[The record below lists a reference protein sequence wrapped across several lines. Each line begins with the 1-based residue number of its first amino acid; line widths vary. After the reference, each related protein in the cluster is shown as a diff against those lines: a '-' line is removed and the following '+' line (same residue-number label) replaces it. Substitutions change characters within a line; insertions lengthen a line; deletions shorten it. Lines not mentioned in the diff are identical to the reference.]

1 MLSGQKTWVSNG
13 GVADLYV
20 VFAQTEPGSRS
31 KGVTAFVLERGDAGL
46 RFGPPMRKLGDRGI
60 VNTELFLDDVLV
72 PDDRRLG
79 EEGAGFSGLMQTFDR
94 SRVVLAA
101 GCIGIARAA
110 YEYAVAYARER
121 VQFGRPIIEHQAVGF
136 RLADAAMRIDAATSA
151 DLAGRPAHRRRRA
164 RDARGRDGQGLRLRG
179 RDVRDLGRGADAR
192 RLRVLARV
200 PGREVVPRCEAR
212 GDLGGHVRYPATDHR
227 ARPGAGRR
235 VSEGRDL
242 APLFAPRSIAVAGA
256 SANPESWGYWLAQ
269 AAIEG
274 ADRRPVHLVNPRG
287 GELFGRPLRA
297 SLREL
302 DGEADLVVVAVPER
316 ALEDTVEAAL
326 EAGARSLVVI
336 TAGLG
341 ERDASGRAREL
352 ALRDRV
358 RAAGALMLGPNC
370 IGIFDADANLR
381 ISSNEYPAGPVG
393 LISQSG
399 NLSLEVGLLL
409 GRFGLGL
416 SRFASVG
423 NQADVTLPDLLLHLA
438 EHDATRAIAVYVED
452 VADGRAFVEAARA
465 ATRRKPVVVLAAGTS
480 EAGRRGA
487 ASHTGALVS
496 DQAVLR
502 AACEA
507 AGALLVDSPG
517 ALADAVY
524 ALVRSPLPRGR
535 RVAVIGDGGGHGAV
549 CADLLTANGLEVPR
563 LSERLVAQ
571 LDAALPPHG
580 GIDNPV
586 DLIGVG
592 ESELT
597 AFSTAARVVLASGEI
612 DAVAVTG
619 YFGGYALYSH
629 DYVRSEPAEAAR
641 LVELQES
648 TGSPVVAHSMY
659 APDSSGA
666 ALRATGLAVFE
677 RTEQAVRALRALVT
691 VAEER
696 SAPAPL
702 PLPARRVAALGCG
715 RLRRGARAARGSG
728 STVPRW
734 SRRPR
739 CGRRGRDRGSPRP
752 VSRPRSR
759 PSIPALVHKSD
770 RGGVRV
776 GLPDAAS
783 LHAAALEMERVLAPE
798 RLFVERTAIVADGVE
813 LIVGARQDAR
823 FGPVVLVGL
832 GGTLVE
838 VLGDTALALAPLD
851 PAAAA
856 QAARIPAR
864 RTAAARR
871 TRSCG
876 SGSRRRRGRHLR
888 PLARRRGA
896 PRARRAR
903 GESAAGHPVRCVR
916 ARRARHPRAP

>member
-1 MLSGQKTWVSNG
+1 VS
-13 GVADLYV
+13 D
-20 VFAQTEPGSRS
+20 
-31 KGVTAFVLERGDAGL
+31 
-46 RFGPPMRKLGDRGI
+46 
-60 VNTELFLDDVLV
+60 
-72 PDDRRLG
+72 
-79 EEGAGFSGLMQTFDR
+79 
-94 SRVVLAA
+94 
-101 GCIGIARAA
+101 
-110 YEYAVAYARER
+110 
-121 VQFGRPIIEHQAVGF
+121 
-136 RLADAAMRIDAATSA
+136 
-151 DLAGRPAHRRRRA
+151 
-164 RDARGRDGQGLRLRG
+164 
-179 RDVRDLGRGADAR
+179 
-192 RLRVLARV
+192 
-200 PGREVVPRCEAR
+200 
-212 GDLGGHVRYPATDHR
+212 
-227 ARPGAGRR
+227 
-235 VSEGRDL
+235 GRDL

-256 SANPESWGYWLAQ
+256 STNPESWGYWLAR

-326 EAGARSLVVI
+326 QAGARSLVVI

-341 ERDASGRAREL
+341 ERDSSGRAREL

-370 IGIFDADANLR
+370 IGIFDAAENLR

-409 GRFGLGL
+409 GRCGLGL

-496 DQAVLR
+496 GQAVLR

-549 CADLLTANGLEVPR
+549 CADLLTAHGLHVPR
-563 LSERLVAQ
+563 LSERLIAQ

-641 LVELQES
+641 LVGLQES

-696 SAPAPL
+696 SASAPL
-702 PLPARRVAALGCG
+702 PLPPAASPLAGVVG
-715 RLRRGARAARGSG
+715 YVEARALLVEAGLPYPDGAVARDAAGAAA
-728 STVPRW
+728 VA
-734 SRRPR
+734 
-739 CGRRGRDRGSPRP
+739 DRLGLYPATLKA
-752 VSRPRSR
+752 VD
-759 PSIPALVHKSD
+759 PALVHKSD

-851 PAAAA
+851 PAAA
-856 QAARIPAR
+856 
-864 RTAAARR
+864 
-871 TRSCG
+871 G
-876 SGSRRRRGRHLR
+876 KM
-888 PLARRRGA
+888 LASLRGA
-896 PRARRAR
+896 PLLLGVRGRAAVDLDAAAAAISALSHVAAAHPELAELEVNPLLVTPSGAYALDARAILEPPEE
-903 GESAAGHPVRCVR
+903 GAS
-916 ARRARHPRAP
+916 

>member
-1 MLSGQKTWVSNG
+1 M
-13 GVADLYV
+13 
-20 VFAQTEPGSRS
+20 
-31 KGVTAFVLERGDAGL
+31 
-46 RFGPPMRKLGDRGI
+46 
-60 VNTELFLDDVLV
+60 
-72 PDDRRLG
+72 
-79 EEGAGFSGLMQTFDR
+79 
-94 SRVVLAA
+94 
-101 GCIGIARAA
+101 
-110 YEYAVAYARER
+110 
-121 VQFGRPIIEHQAVGF
+121 
-136 RLADAAMRIDAATSA
+136 
-151 DLAGRPAHRRRRA
+151 
-164 RDARGRDGQGLRLRG
+164 
-179 RDVRDLGRGADAR
+179 
-192 RLRVLARV
+192 
-200 PGREVVPRCEAR
+200 
-212 GDLGGHVRYPATDHR
+212 
-227 ARPGAGRR
+227 
-235 VSEGRDL
+235 SEGRDL
-242 APLFAPRSIAVAGA
+242 GPLFAPRSIAVAGA
-256 SANPESWGYWLAQ
+256 STNPESWGYWLAQ

-297 SLREL
+297 SLRDL

-316 ALEDTVEAAL
+316 ALEDTVESAL
-326 EAGARSLVVI
+326 AAGARSLVVI
-336 TAGLG
+336 TSGLG

-370 IGIFDADANLR
+370 IGIFDAAANLR

-465 ATRRKPVVVLAAGTS
+465 ATQRKPVVVLAAGTS

-549 CADLLTANGLEVPR
+549 CADLLTAHGLHVPR

-641 LVELQES
+641 LVELQQS

-702 PLPARRVAALGCG
+702 PLPAAASPLAGAVG
-715 RLRRGARAARGSG
+715 YVEARALLVEAGLPYPDGAVARDAAGA
-728 STVPRW
+728 VAIA
-734 SRRPR
+734 
-739 CGRRGRDRGSPRP
+739 DRLGLYPATLKA
-752 VSRPRSR
+752 VD
-759 PSIPALVHKSD
+759 PALVHKSD

-851 PAAAA
+851 SATAA

-864 RTAAARR
+864 RTAAARC

-876 SGSRRRRGRHLR
+876 SGSRRRRGGHLR

>member
-1 MLSGQKTWVSNG
+1 
-13 GVADLYV
+13 
-20 VFAQTEPGSRS
+20 
-31 KGVTAFVLERGDAGL
+31 
-46 RFGPPMRKLGDRGI
+46 
-60 VNTELFLDDVLV
+60 
-72 PDDRRLG
+72 
-79 EEGAGFSGLMQTFDR
+79 
-94 SRVVLAA
+94 
-101 GCIGIARAA
+101 
-110 YEYAVAYARER
+110 
-121 VQFGRPIIEHQAVGF
+121 
-136 RLADAAMRIDAATSA
+136 
-151 DLAGRPAHRRRRA
+151 
-164 RDARGRDGQGLRLRG
+164 
-179 RDVRDLGRGADAR
+179 VRDL
-192 RLRVLARV
+192 
-200 PGREVVPRCEAR
+200 E
-212 GDLGGHVRYPATDHR
+212 
-227 ARPGAGRR
+227 
-235 VSEGRDL
+235 
-242 APLFAPRSIAVAGA
+242 PLFAPRSIAVAGA
-256 SANPESWGYWLAQ
+256 STNPESWGYWLAQ

-302 DGEADLVVVAVPER
+302 EGEADLVVVAVPER
-316 ALEDTVEAAL
+316 ALEDTVDSAL
-326 EAGARSLVVI
+326 AAGARSIVVV
-336 TAGLG
+336 TSGLG

-370 IGIFDADANLR
+370 IGIFDAAANLR
-381 ISSNEYPAGPVG
+381 ISSNEYPAGPIG

-399 NLSLEVGLLL
+399 NLSLEIGLLL
-409 GRFGLGL
+409 GRVGLGL

-535 RVAVIGDGGGHGAV
+535 RVAVVGDGGGHGAV
-549 CADLLTANGLEVPR
+549 CADLLTAHGLQVPE
-563 LSERLVAQ
+563 LSEDLVAQ

-580 GIDNPV
+580 GLDNPI

-592 ESELT
+592 ESDLT

-619 YFGGYALYSH
+619 YFGGYALYSD
-629 DYVRSEPAEAAR
+629 DYLRTEPAEAGR
-641 LVELQES
+641 LSALQRT
-648 TGSPVVAHSMY
+648 TGSPVLAHSMY
-659 APDSSGA
+659 APDSSGT
-666 ALRATGLAVFE
+666 ALRATGLAVYE
-677 RTEQAVRALRALVT
+677 RTEQAVRALAGLVA
-691 VAEER
+691 VAETAGR
-696 SAPAPL
+696 PAPL
-702 PLPARRVAALGCG
+702 ALPPAAPPLSGPVGYVE
-715 RLRRGARAARGSG
+715 ARALLSGWGLPYPDGAVARDAADAVS
-728 STVPRW
+728 VA
-734 SRRPR
+734 
-739 CGRRGRDRGSPRP
+739 DRLGLY
-752 VSRPRSR
+752 
-759 PSIPALVHKSD
+759 PATLKAVDAGLLHKSD

-783 LHAAALEMERVLAPE
+783 LHDAAVAMEVALAPE
-798 RLFVERTAIVADGVE
+798 RLFVERTAIVADGIE

-838 VLGDTALALAPLD
+838 VLEDTAVALAPIDADSAKRMLASLRGAALLGGVRGRPPVD
-851 PAAAA
+851 LAAAA
-856 QAARIPAR
+856 SAISALSHV
-864 RTAAARR
+864 AAAHPELAELEVNPLLV
-871 TRSCG
+871 TP
-876 SGSRRRRGRHLR
+876 SGACALD
-888 PLARRRGA
+888 ARA
-896 PRARRAR
+896 ILKIP
-903 GESAAGHPVRCVR
+903 EEDPS
-916 ARRARHPRAP
+916 